1 MSSIQPN
8 SLIDKKKKDILYLKR
23 TPTVTYDLTSGRPI
37 PEAIRKYYIQQQLPV
52 RKQSLAAANSQTKSE
67 LKKRALQQQQQQRI
81 PSPMRNSS
89 IPFKIQTE
97 PVDVAIHIESATPT
111 SPQYHGNSQSCPSF
125 NMPEDEEDAI
135 ESLAV
140 GNAFDPI
147 KLYTRQDEDED
158 EDDDDDD
165 EFNFKDRPPS
175 SIICIKP
182 MDPSDTDDENEDDDI
197 QEKDMMLDEALTEV
211 VESWDGDRDAIEATT
226 AAPVSPDSGRRKGSS
241 IGDIDSIAP
250 QVKVSHYSS
259 SDSFPLP
266 PSEDYQRQ
274 QQPPPQLESRLST
287 ETVFTDISD
296 LTMAPNTSSMTES
309 YSSVFLSKMQSKR
322 EEQQKSIDAYRS
334 QHVVIYTALL
344 SEVAKEFHK
353 RITCSTLAKDGIEYH
368 EAFSGK
374 EAVDRLL
381 SILGNNDRLEA
392 IEIGA
397 ALRNQNFFHDVNYEP
412 VFLDSPDEL
421 YAFREMTNSPK
432 EDDISEKFSRESSSD
447 LQSSDLP
454 NGIYTD
460 LTDCYSPTCT
470 GDNLCYS
477 WSCLKKKSLKQS
489 QQHPVKEENTRLWS
503 QSVPENVV
511 EATLPEER
519 KRQECIY
526 ELIYTEQDFVRDLQY
541 VHEFWVEPLLS
552 QDIIDDDKRREQFVK
567 QVFYNIADIRHVN
580 TELSRA
586 LEARQAEKYLVSSI
600 GDVILDHVRY
610 FHPFVEYGAHQVI
623 GKFTF
628 ELEKKRNPLFAQFVE
643 ETERKP
649 ESRRLELN
657 GYLTKP
663 TTRLGRYNLLLREI
677 LKRTPDDNPDKE
689 AIPRIMDIIT
699 TYLEQVNIEAG
710 KCENFF
716 NLQQIG
722 ERLEFKSPADYVDL
736 KLEQPGRQLLMKG
749 RMKRKGNS
757 SSEASDLQV
766 FLFDH
771 YLVLAKIKYED
782 HLEKYKAYRR
792 PIPLELLSINV
803 PSSNRQK
810 RASSILPYSRST
822 NLATMNNTAPRP
834 STSESLA
841 TAAKSS
847 SLSITF
853 IHHGRKGAPAITL
866 FTSASSM
873 QQIWIKKIMDQKALL
888 LETRSIFSI
897 APLIKNYFTVANRV
911 NNTATIY
918 NDDNMEQV
926 IVGADQGVYVTKRDP
941 ATKKNIITRIITV
954 EKVSQIELMPESQL
968 LVLADKTL
976 WTFPLEILA
985 SGASPQAKRG
995 RSVSQNTAFF
1005 HVGECLSK
1013 TLVCVVKSNTLSAT
1027 TIRVL
1032 EPVIMDEN
1040 KKTKSL
1046 FSLKRLVR
1054 SGPVGLKAY
1063 KDLYLP
1069 SEASSINLL
1078 KSKMCISSP
1087 REIGV
1092 VDMKNFGVQA
1102 LLDPE
1107 DEELGFVF
1115 NRPDVR
1121 PITIYRIQFAEYLV
1135 CYNEFAFFVDQR
1147 GRFIRS
1153 SVRID
1158 WEGAPDSFAL
1168 SYPYVLAFEPDF
1180 IEIRNVHT
1188 GGLEQI
1194 IRGKNIRCTSTNTHN
1209 TILQGAMD
1217 DPENEGYQVVF
1228 QLEKL
1233 AKKGHSILPP
1243 PPTSY

>member
-8 SLIDKKKKDILYLKR
+8 PLMDDKKKKDILYLKR
-23 TPTVTYDLTSGRPI
+23 TPTVTYDLASGSPI
-37 PEAIRKYYIQQQLPV
+37 PEAIKKYYIQQQLPV
-52 RKQSLAAANSQTKSE
+52 RKQSLAAANNQTKSE
-67 LKKRALQQQQQQRI
+67 LKKRALQQQHQQQPRM

-97 PVDVAIHIESATPT
+97 PVDVAIHVESATPT

-125 NMPEDEEDAI
+125 NIPEEDEEEDAI

-140 GNAFDPI
+140 GNTFDPI
-147 KLYTRQDEDED
+147 KLYTRRDVD
-158 EDDDDDD
+158 EDDEDD

-182 MDPSDTDDENEDDDI
+182 MDPDDTDDDS
-197 QEKDMMLDEALTEV
+197 QEKDLMLDEALTEI
-211 VESWDGDRDAIEATT
+211 VESWDGIEATAT
-226 AAPVSPDSGRRKGSS
+226 TTTAPVSPDSGRRKGSIRDSAS
-241 IGDIDSIAP
+241 IAPPAAP

-259 SDSFPLP
+259 SSDSFPLP
-266 PSEDYQRQ
+266 PSDSQ
-274 QQPPPQLESRLST
+274 QQQPPQLESRLST
-287 ETVFTDISD
+287 DTVFTDMSD
-296 LTMAPNTSSMTES
+296 LTMAPNSSSMTES

-353 RITCSTLAKDGIEYH
+353 RIACSTLVKDGIEYH
-368 EAFSGK
+368 EVFSGK

-397 ALRNQNFFHDVNYEP
+397 ALRNQNLFHDVNYEP
-412 VFLDSPDEL
+412 VFIDSADEL
-421 YAFREMTNSPK
+421 YAFREMTNTPK
-432 EDDISEKFSRESSSD
+432 DDDVDEKFSRESSGD

-489 QQHPVKEENTRLWS
+489 QQHQVKEENTRLWS

-567 QVFYNIADIRHVN
+567 QVFYNIADVRHVN

-600 GDVILDHVRY
+600 GDVMLDHVGY

-689 AIPRIMDIIT
+689 TIPQIMNIIT
-699 TYLEQVNIEAG
+699 TYLEQVNVEAG

-782 HLEKYKAYRR
+782 HLEKYKAFRR

-803 PSSNRQK
+803 SSSNRQK

-822 NLATMNNTAPRP
+822 NLATMNNAAPRP

-888 LETRSIFSI
+888 SETRSIFSI
-897 APLIKNYFTVANRV
+897 VPLIKHHFTVANRV

-918 NDDNMEQV
+918 SDNNMEQV

-1115 NRPDVR
+1115 HRPDVR
-1121 PITIYRIQFAEYLV
+1121 PITIYRIQFGEYLV
-1135 CYNEFAFFVDQR
+1135 CYN
-1147 GRFIRS
+1147 GR
-1153 SVRID
+1153 
-1158 WEGAPDSFAL
+1158 L
-1168 SYPYVLAFEPDF
+1168 
-1180 IEIRNVHT
+1180 
-1188 GGLEQI
+1188 
-1194 IRGKNIRCTSTNTHN
+1194 
-1209 TILQGAMD
+1209 
-1217 DPENEGYQVVF
+1217 
-1228 QLEKL
+1228 
-1233 AKKGHSILPP
+1233 
-1243 PPTSY
+1243 

>member
-1 MSSIQPN
+1 MSSTQPKPVA
-8 SLIDKKKKDILYLKR
+8 DKKKREILYLKR
-23 TPTVTYDLTSGRPI
+23 TPTVTYDLASGNPI
-37 PEAIRKYYIQQQLPV
+37 PDTIKKYYIQQRLPV
-52 RKQSLAAANSQTKSE
+52 RKQSLAAASDQTKAE
-67 LKKRALQQQQQQRI
+67 LKKRTLQQQCM

-89 IPFKIQTE
+89 IPISMQTR
-97 PVDVAIHIESATPT
+97 DVATRIEPT
-111 SPQYHGNSQSCPSF
+111 SPTSPHYHDNSQSCPSF
-125 NMPEDEEDAI
+125 NVSEADAV

-140 GNAFDPI
+140 GNAFHTLRHYAGKD
-147 KLYTRQDEDED
+147 DEDED
-158 EDDDDDD
+158 E

-175 SIICIKP
+175 TAICIRP
-182 MDPSDTDDENEDDDI
+182 MDPNDTDDEDENED
-197 QEKDMMLDEALTEV
+197 KDMMLDEALSGLA
-211 VESWDGDRDAIEATT
+211 ESWDGAGAGIDDNTR
-226 AAPVSPDSGRRKGSS
+226 APVSPDSGRRKSS
-241 IGDIDSIAP
+241 IRDLESITP
-250 QVKVSHYSS
+250 QIKVIQLSS
-259 SDSFPLP
+259 SESLSLP
-266 PSEDYQRQ
+266 TENQY
-274 QQPPPQLESRLST
+274 QQPQPQLESRLST

-296 LTMAPNTSSMTES
+296 STMTPNHSSMTES
-309 YSSVFLSKMQSKR
+309 YSSVFLSTMQSRK

-334 QHVVIYTALL
+334 QHIAIYTALL

-353 RITCSTLAKDGIEYH
+353 RITCSTLVKDGIEYH
-368 EAFSGK
+368 EVFSGK
-374 EAVDRLL
+374 EAVDRLS
-381 SILGNNDRLEA
+381 SILGNTDRSEA
-392 IEIGA
+392 IEIGS
-397 ALRNQNFFHDVNYEP
+397 ALRAQNFFHDVNYEP
-412 VFLDSPDEL
+412 AFIDSTDEL
-421 YAFREMTNSPK
+421 YAFKEMPNTPK
-432 EDDISEKFSRESSSD
+432 DDVSEQFSKESTSESSH
-447 LQSSDLP
+447 LP

-460 LTDCYSPTCT
+460 LTDCYSPTCV
-470 GDNLCYS
+470 GDSLCYS

-489 QQHPVKEENTRLWS
+489 QQYQVKEENTRLWS
-503 QSVPENVV
+503 QSIPESVV
-511 EATLPEER
+511 DATLPEER

-552 QDIIDDDKRREQFVK
+552 EDIISDHKREEFVK

-586 LEARQAEKYLVSSI
+586 LEVRQAEKYLVSSI
-600 GDVILDHVRY
+600 GDVMLEHVQY
-610 FHPFVEYGAHQVI
+610 FQPFIEYGAHQVI
-623 GKFTF
+623 GKFNF

-677 LKRTPDDNPDKE
+677 LKITPDDNPDKE
-689 AIPRIMDIIT
+689 AIPQIMEIIT
-699 TYLEQVNIEAG
+699 AYLEQVNVEAG

-722 ERLEFKSPADYVDL
+722 ERLEFKSTADYVDL

-771 YLVLAKIKYED
+771 YLVLAKIKSED
-782 HLEKYKAYRR
+782 HLEKYKTYRR

-803 PSSNRQK
+803 TMSNRQK
-810 RASSILPYSRST
+810 RASSILPYNRPINLTAT
-822 NLATMNNTAPRP
+822 NNAAPCP
-834 STSESLA
+834 STSESISS
-841 TAAKSS
+841 AAKTSN
-847 SLSITF
+847 LSITF
-853 IHHGRKGAPAITL
+853 IHHGRKGSPAITL
-866 FTSASSM
+866 FTSASSL

-888 LETRSIFSI
+888 ANTRSIFSI
-897 APLIKNYFTVANRV
+897 TPLITNHFTIANRV
-911 NNTATIY
+911 NNTATIFD
-918 NDDNMEQV
+918 DDNMEQI
-926 IVGADQGVYVTKRDP
+926 IVGADQGVFVTKRVP
-941 ATKKNIITRIITV
+941 ATKKSVISRIINV

-976 WTFPLEILA
+976 WTFPLDVLTPNV
-985 SGASPQAKRG
+985 SPQIKRG

-1032 EPVIMDEN
+1032 EPVITDES

-1054 SGPVGLKAY
+1054 NGPAGLKAY

-1107 DEELGFVF
+1107 DEELSFVF

-1121 PITIYRIQFAEYLV
+1121 PVTIYRIQFAEYLV

-1153 SVRID
+1153 SARID

-1188 GGLEQI
+1188 GELEQI

-1209 TILQGAMD
+1209 TVLQGAMD
-1217 DPENEGYQVVF
+1217 DIENEGYQVVF

-1233 AKKGHSILPP
+1233 TRKCPP
-1243 PPTSY
+1243 SPSC

>member
-1 MSSIQPN
+1 
-8 SLIDKKKKDILYLKR
+8 
-23 TPTVTYDLTSGRPI
+23 
-37 PEAIRKYYIQQQLPV
+37 
-52 RKQSLAAANSQTKSE
+52 
-67 LKKRALQQQQQQRI
+67 
-81 PSPMRNSS
+81 
-89 IPFKIQTE
+89 
-97 PVDVAIHIESATPT
+97 
-111 SPQYHGNSQSCPSF
+111 
-125 NMPEDEEDAI
+125 
-135 ESLAV
+135 
-140 GNAFDPI
+140 
-147 KLYTRQDEDED
+147 
-158 EDDDDDD
+158 
-165 EFNFKDRPPS
+165 
-175 SIICIKP
+175 
-182 MDPSDTDDENEDDDI
+182 
-197 QEKDMMLDEALTEV
+197 
-211 VESWDGDRDAIEATT
+211 
-226 AAPVSPDSGRRKGSS
+226 
-241 IGDIDSIAP
+241 
-250 QVKVSHYSS
+250 
-259 SDSFPLP
+259 
-266 PSEDYQRQ
+266 
-274 QQPPPQLESRLST
+274 
-287 ETVFTDISD
+287 
-296 LTMAPNTSSMTES
+296 MAPNTSSMTES

>member
-1 MSSIQPN
+1 MSSTQPN
-8 SLIDKKKKDILYLKR
+8 PVADKKKRDVLYLKR
-23 TPTVTYDLTSGRPI
+23 TPTVTYDLASGSPI
-37 PEAIRKYYIQQQLPV
+37 PEAIKKYYIQQQLPV
-52 RKQSLAAANSQTKSE
+52 RKQSLAAANDQTKAE
-67 LKKRALQQQQQQRI
+67 LKKRALQQQRI
-81 PSPMRNSS
+81 PPPMRNSG
-89 IPFKIQTE
+89 IPINLKTKNVASQFESTA
-97 PVDVAIHIESATPT
+97 PV
-111 SPQYHGNSQSCPSF
+111 SPNYQDNSQSCPSL
-125 NMPEDEEDAI
+125 NITDVDAV

-140 GNAFDPI
+140 GSAFNPL
-147 KLYTRQDEDED
+147 KHFASQNDEDED
-158 EDDDDDD
+158 E

-175 SIICIKP
+175 SVICIRP
-182 MDPSDTDDENEDDDI
+182 MDPNDTDDEDEDEDEDR
-197 QEKDMMLDEALTEV
+197 MLDEALSGL
-211 VESWDGDRDAIEATT
+211 VESWDGTGVGIDDNTT
-226 AAPVSPDSGRRKGSS
+226 RAPGSPDSGRHLK
-241 IGDIDSIAP
+241 SIAP
-250 QVKVSHYSS
+250 QVKVMQYSS
-259 SDSFPLP
+259 SEPLSLP
-266 PSEDYQRQ
+266 IENQYQ
-274 QQPPPQLESRLST
+274 QQPQLESRLST

-296 LTMAPNTSSMTES
+296 GTTTPNHSSMTES
-309 YSSVFLSKMQSKR
+309 YSSVFSSKMQLKR
-322 EEQQKSIDAYRS
+322 EEQLRSIDAYRS
-334 QHVVIYTALL
+334 QQISIYTALL
-344 SEVAKEFHK
+344 SEVARELFR
-353 RITCSTLAKDGIEYH
+353 RITCSTLVKDGREYH
-368 EAFSGK
+368 EVFSGK
-374 EAVDRLL
+374 EATDRLL

-392 IEIGA
+392 IAIGA

-412 VFLDSPDEL
+412 TFIDSSDEL
-421 YAFREMTNSPK
+421 YAFKDMANTPK
-432 EDDISEKFSRESSSD
+432 EDDVSEQFSRESISVRLLD
-447 LQSSDLP
+447 FQSSDLP

-460 LTDCYSPTCT
+460 LTDCYSPTCV

-477 WSCLKKKSLKQS
+477 WSCLKKKASMSLKQS
-489 QQHPVKEENTRLWS
+489 QQHQVKEENTRLWS
-503 QSVPENVV
+503 QSVPESVV

-541 VHEFWVEPLLS
+541 VHEFWVQPLMS
-552 QDIIDDDKRREQFVK
+552 EDIISDDKREQFVK
-567 QVFYNIADIRHVN
+567 QVFYNIADVRHVN

-586 LEARQAEKYLVSSI
+586 LELRQAEKYLVSSI
-600 GDVILDHVRY
+600 GDVMLEHVGY
-610 FHPFVEYGAHQVI
+610 FRPFIEYGAHQVI
-623 GKFTF
+623 GKFNF
-628 ELEKKRNPLFAQFVE
+628 ELEKKRNPVFAQFVE

-689 AIPRIMDIIT
+689 AIPQIMDIIT
-699 TYLEQVNIEAG
+699 AYLEQVNIEAG

-722 ERLEFKSPADYVDL
+722 ERLEFKSTSDYVDL
-736 KLEQPGRQLLMKG
+736 KLEHPGRQLLMKG

-782 HLEKYKAYRR
+782 HLEKYKTYRR
-792 PIPLELLSINV
+792 PIPLDLLSITV
-803 PSSNRQK
+803 TMSNRQK
-810 RASSILPYSRST
+810 RASSILPYNRST
-822 NLATMNNTAPRP
+822 NQTATTNAVPRP
-834 STSESLA
+834 STSDSLS
-841 TAAKSS
+841 TGNKPSN
-847 SLSITF
+847 LSITF
-853 IHHGRKGAPAITL
+853 IHHGRKGSPAITL
-866 FTSASSM
+866 FTSASSL
-873 QQIWIKKIMDQKALL
+873 QQIWIKKIMDQKTLL
-888 LETRSIFSI
+888 ANTRSIFSI
-897 APLIKNYFTVANRV
+897 TPLITNHFTITNRV
-911 NNTATIY
+911 NNTATIID
-918 NDDNMEQV
+918 DDNMEQI
-926 IVGADQGVYVTKRDP
+926 IVGADQGVYAAKRDP
-941 ATKKNIITRIITV
+941 ATKKNIISRIINV
-954 EKVSQIELMPESQL
+954 EKVSQIEIMPESQL

-976 WTFPLEILA
+976 WTFPLDVLTPSA
-985 SGASPQAKRG
+985 STQAKRG

-1013 TLVCVVKSNTLSAT
+1013 TLVCVVKTNTLSAT

-1032 EPVIMDEN
+1032 EPVIIDEN

-1092 VDMKNFGVQA
+1092 VDMKNFGVQT

-1107 DEELGFVF
+1107 DEALSFVF
-1115 NRPDVR
+1115 NRPDIR
-1121 PITIYRIQFAEYLV
+1121 PVTIYRIQFAEYLV

-1153 SVRID
+1153 SARID

-1180 IEIRNVHT
+1180 IEVRNVHT
-1188 GGLEQI
+1188 GNLEQI

-1217 DPENEGYQVVF
+1217 DPENEGYQIVF

-1233 AKKGHSILPP
+1233 THKCLSISQSSP
-1243 PPTSY
+1243 

>member
-1 MSSIQPN
+1 MS
-8 SLIDKKKKDILYLKR
+8 
-23 TPTVTYDLTSGRPI
+23 
-37 PEAIRKYYIQQQLPV
+37 
-52 RKQSLAAANSQTKSE
+52 
-67 LKKRALQQQQQQRI
+67 
-81 PSPMRNSS
+81 SPMRNSS
-89 IPFKIQTE
+89 IPFKIHTE
-97 PVDVAIHIESATPT
+97 PVDVAIHVESATPT

-125 NMPEDEEDAI
+125 NIPEEDEEEDAI

-158 EDDDDDD
+158 DEDD

-182 MDPSDTDDENEDDDI
+182 MDPSDTDDEDEDDDI
-197 QEKDMMLDEALTEV
+197 QEKDMLLDEALTEI
-211 VESWDGDRDAIEATT
+211 VESWDGNRDAMEASTV

-241 IGDIDSIAP
+241 NSIRDSESIAP

-259 SDSFPLP
+259 SSDSFPLP
-266 PSEDYQRQ
+266 PSDSHQQHQ
-274 QQPPPQLESRLST
+274 QQPQLESRLST
-287 ETVFTDISD
+287 DTVFTDISD
-296 LTMAPNTSSMTES
+296 LTMAPNSSSMTES

-353 RITCSTLAKDGIEYH
+353 RITCSTLVKDGIDYH
-368 EAFSGK
+368 EVFSGK

-381 SILGNNDRLEA
+381 SILGNHDRLEA
-392 IEIGA
+392 LEIGA

-412 VFLDSPDEL
+412 VFIDSVDEL
-421 YAFREMTNSPK
+421 YAFREMTNTPK
-432 EDDISEKFSRESSSD
+432 EDDVSEKFSRESSSD

-460 LTDCYSPTCT
+460 ITDCYSPTCT
-470 GDNLCYS
+470 GDIMCYS

-489 QQHPVKEENTRLWS
+489 QQHQVKEENTRLWS

-552 QDIIDDDKRREQFVK
+552 QDIIDDDKRREQFIK
-567 QVFYNIADIRHVN
+567 QVFYNIADVRHVN

-600 GDVILDHVRY
+600 GDVMLDHVRY

-689 AIPRIMDIIT
+689 AIPQIMAIIT
-699 TYLEQVNIEAG
+699 TYLEQVNVEAG

-771 YLVLAKIKYED
+771 YLVMAKIKYED
-782 HLEKYKAYRR
+782 HLEKYKTYRR

-803 PSSNRQK
+803 STSNRQK

-834 STSESLA
+834 STSENLA

-847 SLSITF
+847 GLSITF

-888 LETRSIFSI
+888 SEIHSIFSI
-897 APLIKNYFTVANRV
+897 APLIKHHFTVANRV

-918 NDDNMEQV
+918 TDDNMEQV

-954 EKVSQIELMPESQL
+954 EKVSQVELMPESQL

-1153 SVRID
+1153 SARID

-1180 IEIRNVHT
+1180 IEVRNVHT
-1188 GGLEQI
+1188 V
-1194 IRGKNIRCTSTNTHN
+1194 S
-1209 TILQGAMD
+1209 
-1217 DPENEGYQVVF
+1217 ENLVF
-1228 QLEKL
+1228 VT
-1233 AKKGHSILPP
+1233 ASI
-1243 PPTSY
+1243 

>member
-1 MSSIQPN
+1 
-8 SLIDKKKKDILYLKR
+8 
-23 TPTVTYDLTSGRPI
+23 
-37 PEAIRKYYIQQQLPV
+37 
-52 RKQSLAAANSQTKSE
+52 
-67 LKKRALQQQQQQRI
+67 
-81 PSPMRNSS
+81 
-89 IPFKIQTE
+89 
-97 PVDVAIHIESATPT
+97 
-111 SPQYHGNSQSCPSF
+111 
-125 NMPEDEEDAI
+125 
-135 ESLAV
+135 
-140 GNAFDPI
+140 
-147 KLYTRQDEDED
+147 
-158 EDDDDDD
+158 
-165 EFNFKDRPPS
+165 
-175 SIICIKP
+175 
-182 MDPSDTDDENEDDDI
+182 
-197 QEKDMMLDEALTEV
+197 
-211 VESWDGDRDAIEATT
+211 
-226 AAPVSPDSGRRKGSS
+226 
-241 IGDIDSIAP
+241 
-250 QVKVSHYSS
+250 
-259 SDSFPLP
+259 
-266 PSEDYQRQ
+266 
-274 QQPPPQLESRLST
+274 
-287 ETVFTDISD
+287 
-296 LTMAPNTSSMTES
+296 MAPNTSSMTES

-600 GDVILDHVRY
+600 GDVMLDHVRY

-722 ERLEFKSPADYVDL
+722 ERLEFKAPADYVDL

-792 PIPLELLSINV
+792 PIPLELLSIHV
-803 PSSNRQK
+803 PTSNRQK

-822 NLATMNNTAPRP
+822 NLATMNNATPRP

-888 LETRSIFSI
+888 SETRSIFSI